1 MHLTLSG
8 KRNVVTNFTKVSI
21 DGKDSI
27 GGYPWL
33 GGAVQAL
40 DPFNNEGRFNVPLTR
55 VARYLPLLS
64 NKYFVEAY

>member
-1 MHLTLSG
+1 MHLTQSG
-8 KRNVVTNFTKVSI
+8 RRNVLTNFTKVSI

-40 DPFNNEGRFNVPLTR
+40 DPFNNEGRFNVPLAR
-55 VARYLPLLS
+55 VTRYL
-64 NKYFVEAY
+64 AYTK